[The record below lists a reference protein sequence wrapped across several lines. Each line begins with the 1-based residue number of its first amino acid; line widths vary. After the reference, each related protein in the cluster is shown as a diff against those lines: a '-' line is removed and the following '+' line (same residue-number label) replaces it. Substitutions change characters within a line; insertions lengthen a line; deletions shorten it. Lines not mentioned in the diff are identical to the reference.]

1 MKPSEMTHHS
11 KIAAAKAYYPQ
22 CLKYIEE
29 NMKPQFRQLAKAT
42 LMYYLPRAILDLS
55 TKEERRAA
63 IDSIPDDLDIT
74 HFKPIVKLSVRSL
87 WESDQRRARA
97 NQAK

>member
-1 MKPSEMTHHS
+1 MKPDKLRVLVKNAAE
-11 KIAAAKAYYPQ
+11 KIYYPQ
-22 CLKYIEE
+22 CLEYIEE

-74 HFKPIVKLSVRSL
+74 HFKPIVKLSVKSL
-87 WESDQRRARA
+87 WESDRRKGRT
-97 NQAK
+97 